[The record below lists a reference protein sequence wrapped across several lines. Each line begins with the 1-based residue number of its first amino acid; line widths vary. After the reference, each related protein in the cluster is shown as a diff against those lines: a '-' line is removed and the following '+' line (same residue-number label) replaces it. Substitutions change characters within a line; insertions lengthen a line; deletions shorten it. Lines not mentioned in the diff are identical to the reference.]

1 MLKVESL
8 QLIIKLMVVLF
19 VTTSMASLGL
29 TLHTREIL
37 LPWRRISLVF
47 TVLLINLVA
56 VPAVA
61 FFFTRCFSLN
71 PTFEAGLLLLGM
83 AAGAPFVPKLIEV
96 ARSEVALSVSLM
108 LLQILGTIIV
118 LPYMLP
124 RLIPGIHADAMQIAT
139 PLVLQLLA
147 PLMFGLLFRHFAPS
161 WAKHINSSVMV
172 ISQFSAV
179 VVLIT
184 LFLANFQCMVTMLGS
199 GALLASLCF
208 VVVAMVMGHLISLVN
223 RESAVVQTIA
233 TGQRNIP
240 AALVVASTN
249 PLPGDVVGMLM
260 LTTFVGLIPLIG
272 YAIFNRRHTTKP
284 HSTSDFAMHGD
295 LS

>member
-1 MLKVESL
+1 MESL
-8 QLIIKLMVVLF
+8 QLIIKLLVVLF

-29 TLHTREIL
+29 TLQTREIL
-37 LPWRRISLVF
+37 LPWRRIKLVF
-47 TVLLINLVA
+47 TVLLINFVV
-56 VPAVA
+56 VPAIA
-61 FFFTRCFSLN
+61 FFFTTCLSLN
-71 PTFEAGLLLLGM
+71 PIFEAGLLLLGM

-96 ARSEVALSVSLM
+96 ARSDVALSVSLM
-108 LLQILGTIIV
+108 LLQITGTIIV
-118 LPYMLP
+118 LPFMLP
-124 RLIPGIHADAMQIAT
+124 RLIPGIHTDAMQIAT

-161 WAKHINSSVMV
+161 WAKHINPYVVV

-179 VVLIT
+179 VVLIA

-199 GALLASLCF
+199 GALLASFCF
-208 VVVAMVMGHLISLVN
+208 VVVAMVMGHLTSLAN

-240 AALVVASTN
+240 AALVIASTN

-272 YAIFNRRHTTKP
+272 YAIYIRRHTTKP
-284 HSTSDFAMHGD
+284 HATPGCTM
-295 LS
+295 